1 MIASKVALLFMKFYE
16 ETIKSIYLNRP
27 LFFLCGPHI
36 PNETDFASEP
46 KEKIPDEL
54 RKARDADRRI
64 LVRNKILSEKDSSKN
79 FQPLPIIADFLFDDP
94 NLAKNGL
101 ILSLIEEIVAS
112 ISFKTY
118 LFLDTTS
125 VCYELGFFSNHMA
138 HDDLTVFLDSH
149 YRERTNC
156 PIGDYI
162 NKTIKTPKIY
172 EAIYDYRGRIF
183 FPNNEVPPKIVECI
197 DSDVAQGMG
206 KIKTDVLFTLEKE
219 SSETFGSIA
228 YKTTPNSLSFS
239 MSIKTFFYI
248 VLGAFVRSGAKGK
261 TNSLSEHFPGTLKSL
276 LFYSF
281 LDQKCD
287 DRSAFSWSFD
297 MPFLSIDID
306 GYDFPTA
313 LRHCLFVA
321 QKIEEVAKEFVDP
334 GPFEPYKLFYY
345 RDFEFSG
352 TSKDFDLFS
361 AVFAKDIQSME
372 KIRNAY
378 SDRPSEFVCHKLM
391 MINGKKRNIATY
403 KNNRNGIQL
412 RKYHNFCTD
421 FLKCVYR
428 PPENVFGYIPNRN
441 PLSCLETHKDSAF
454 FLKLDFHHFFPSI
467 KKCKCVS
474 QITSDFFEIFR
485 PPYLDPENGY
495 FLVPEIP
502 RKTINNLLG
511 PCFFRGSLPIG
522 FCSSP
527 ILSNMFLYSFDCS
540 LIALAK
546 KYGFVYTRYAD
557 DILISSEK
565 EGGIQN
571 GEKEINKL
579 LSLYPSL
586 TLNSKKTFH
595 AKLLKAGDSIKFLG
609 LVLTLDKDGERRIFV
624 SKKTLKNYSINLQAA
639 MKKRNREAIEKSV
652 AQCLYVKSV
661 SKISFEKLC
670 HLFTLKTGLSIET
683 ILKMVSN
690 GSSFNVF
697 LTSGIIV

>member
-1 MIASKVALLFMKFYE
+1 MKFSE
-16 ETIKSIYLNRP
+16 ETIRSVYVNRP
-27 LFFLCGPHI
+27 LFFLCGPHVL
-36 PNETDFASEP
+36 NENDFSSEL
-46 KEKIPDEL
+46 KEKIPAEIQ
-54 RKARDADRRI
+54 KAHDADRRLLI
-64 LVRNKILSEKDSSKN
+64 RNTILSGKVSSKN
-79 FQPLPIIADFLFDDP
+79 YQPLPIIADFLFDDP
-94 NLAKNGL
+94 NLLKSGL
-101 ILSLIEEIVAS
+101 SLSLIEEIVAS

-138 HDDLTVFLDSH
+138 HDDLTIFLDSH
-149 YRERTNC
+149 YLERTNC

-162 NKTIKTPKIY
+162 NKTIKQPIIY
-172 EAIYDYRGRIF
+172 EAAYDYRGRIF
-183 FPNNEVPPKIVECI
+183 FEDNKVPPELVRCI
-197 DSDVAQGMG
+197 DSDIAEGASCVKVDVVFTPEKDFLG
-206 KIKTDVLFTLEKE
+206 K
-219 SSETFGSIA
+219 FGCIV
-228 YKTTPNSLSFS
+228 YKATSDNLSFS

-248 VLGAFVRSGAKGK
+248 VLGAFVRSSSKGK
-261 TNSLSEHFPGTLKSL
+261 ANSLSTNISGTLKSL

-281 LDQKCD
+281 LDQSCD
-287 DRSAFSWSFD
+287 DRSAFSWSFN

-306 GYDFPTA
+306 GYDFSAA

-345 RDFEFSG
+345 RDFDFSG
-352 TSKDFDLFS
+352 TAKDYDLFS
-361 AVFAKDIQSME
+361 AVFSKDRVFMAKICDAFI
-372 KIRNAY
+372 N
-378 SDRPSEFVCHKLM
+378 RPSEFVCHKLM
-391 MINGKKRNIATY
+391 TINGKKRNIATY

-412 RKYHNFCTD
+412 RKYHILCTD
-421 FLKCVYR
+421 FLKRIYC

-441 PLSCLETHKDSAF
+441 PLLCLDVHKKSAF

-474 QITSDFFEIFR
+474 QVTSDFFELFR
-485 PPYLDPENGY
+485 LPYLDPENDY
-495 FLVPEIP
+495 SLVPEIK
-502 RKTINNLLG
+502 RKVINNLLG

-540 LIALAK
+540 LLVLAK
-546 KYGFVYTRYAD
+546 KYGFIYTRYAD

-565 EGGIQN
+565 EDGIQN

-579 LSLYPSL
+579 LSSYPSL

-595 AKLLKAGDSIKFLG
+595 AKLLKTGDSIKFLG
-609 LVLTLDKDGERRIFV
+609 LVLTLDKSGERRVLV
-624 SKKTLKNYSINLQAA
+624 SKKTLKKYSINLQGA
-639 MKKRNREAIEKSV
+639 MKKRNRKAIEKSV

-670 HLFTLKTGLSIET
+670 HLFTLKTGFSLEAVFR
-683 ILKMVSN
+683 MVSD
-690 GSSFNVF
+690 GSSFDTF
-697 LTSGIIV
+697 LTSGVII